1 MPSPSSNVTGLR
13 GLGHGLG
20 CAIMNYPVLL
30 SAIGISLAMSA
41 TAEDWPR
48 YLGPDGKGKVAG
60 SLGASFKPKELWKAE
75 IGKGC
80 SGFAVAD
87 GRAVVMGNTG
97 SKDVVWCF
105 DTQSGRVA
113 WKYEYDEELN
123 PKFYDGGPSVTP
135 TIDSGRVYTL
145 SRTGNLF
152 CFSLKDGSVKW
163 HKHYQSDFGGKAPS
177 WGYAAAP
184 VVRGDELYCLPCAKD
199 AAVYVLNKR
208 TGEVSWKFGE
218 GRTKAGYAAPVFFK
232 HQGKHAMAAFHGRQL
247 VTYNLDDSGKP
258 LFDFTWRTSY
268 DVNASNPQYH
278 EGKLFL
284 ASGYGMG
291 YVVIDVDGAEPKVL
305 HKEEDTRM
313 IFQNS
318 VLIGGDVVGVFGDKN
333 IDAELIRM
341 DMASGA
347 IRWREKMPGT
357 RGSSLMVGDHLIV
370 LAETGDLIAGK
381 PEAGGWKELGRKK
394 ILTGGKCWAPV
405 AYADGMVLGRTNTG
419 QAVCVKVK

>member
-1 MPSPSSNVTGLR
+1 MMKV
-13 GLGHGLG
+13 
-20 CAIMNYPVLL
+20 PVFISLL
-30 SAIGISLAMSA
+30 SMGMAVSSSA
-41 TAEDWPR
+41 SDWPR
-48 YLGPDGKGKVAG
+48 YLGPNGEGKVEG
-60 SLGASFKPKELWKAE
+60 SLGTAFKPAEVWKAE

-97 SKDVVWCF
+97 DKDVVWCF
-105 DTQSGRVA
+105 DSKSGQVV
-113 WKYEYDEELN
+113 WKYEYAEELN
-123 PKFYDGGPSVTP
+123 PKFYDGGPSMTP

-184 VVRGDELYCLPCAKD
+184 IVRGDELYCLPCAKD
-199 AAVYVLNKR
+199 AAVYVLNKT

-218 GRTKAGYAAPVFFK
+218 GKTKAGYAAPVFFK
-232 HQGKHAMAAFHGRQL
+232 YQGKHALAAFHGREL
-247 VTYNLDDSGKP
+247 VSYNLDDGGKP

-278 EGKLFL
+278 DGKLFL

-291 YVVIDVDGAEPKVL
+291 YVVIDVAGEEPKIL

-318 VLIGGDVVGVFGDKN
+318 IRIGDDIVGVFGDKN

-341 DMASGA
+341 EMSSGE

-357 RGSSLMVGDHLIV
+357 RGSSLMVGDTLIA
-370 LAETGDLIAGK
+370 LTETGDLIAGK
-381 PEAGGWKELGRKK
+381 PEAAGWKELGRGKV
-394 ILTGGKCWAPV
+394 LSGGKCWAPV
-405 AYADGMVLGRTNTG
+405 AYADGHVFARTNNG